1 MGIARKIVVFGAL
14 AFVLGAV
21 PASAQN
27 MPVVGFSAGY
37 NYLYLSGDDGEDGE
51 SMPVGWYAEVS
62 GHVAPMLSLVGHVTG
77 NYKSFD
83 EDDFETDVDFSL
95 HTFTGGVR
103 FTGAGA
109 QANPFAHVLFGGVR
123 SKFSSEVGGADVSES
138 TTDPVMFL
146 GGGVNLMPGA
156 PVGLRLGADYI
167 RGFGDSGGNAF
178 RFNIGINF
186 GR

>member
-1 MGIARKIVVFGAL
+1 MGIARKIVVFGVLAL
-14 AFVLGAV
+14 VLAAV
-21 PASAQN
+21 PASAQST
-27 MPVVGFSAGY
+27 PPVGFSAGY
-37 NYLYLSGDDGEDGE
+37 NYMYLSGDDGEDGE
-51 SMPVGWYAEVS
+51 SVPVGWYAEVS
-62 GHVAPMLSLVGHVTG
+62 GNVAPMVSLVGHVTG

-83 EDDFETDVDFSL
+83 DDDFDSDVDFSL

-103 FTGAGA
+103 FTGVGA

-123 SKFSSEVGGADVSES
+123 STFSSDVAGADVSES

-156 PVGLRLGADYI
+156 AVGLRLGADYI
-167 RGFGDSGGNAF
+167 RGFGDSSGNAF
-178 RFNIGINF
+178 RFVVGINF